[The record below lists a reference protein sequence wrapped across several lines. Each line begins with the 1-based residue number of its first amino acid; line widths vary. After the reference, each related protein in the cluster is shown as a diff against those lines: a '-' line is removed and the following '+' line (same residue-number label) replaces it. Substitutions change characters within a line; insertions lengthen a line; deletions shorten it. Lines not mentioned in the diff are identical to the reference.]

1 MERNIIRKRTGNYN
15 TLLSLPNSKGKDFGP
30 YAINKV
36 IDEILG
42 KTDLHHITPHD
53 LRHTHAIML
62 LESGADLK
70 YVSERLGHT
79 TVNMTA
85 DVYIHI
91 TKKHNKKSID
101 QFEECLNA

>member
-1 MERNIIRKRTGNYN
+1 MTRNNKETYGEKYN
-15 TLLSLPNSKGKDFGP
+15 APPFFITTPKGKDFGP

-36 IDEILG
+36 IDAVLD
-42 KTDLHHITPHD
+42 KTDLHHNPPHG

-79 TVNMTA
+79 TVKITA
-85 DVYIHI
+85 DV
-91 TKKHNKKSID
+91 
-101 QFEECLNA
+101 

>member
-1 MERNIIRKRTGNYN
+1 MISVRRR
-15 TLLSLPNSKGKDFGP
+15 
-30 YAINKV
+30 V
-36 IDEILG
+36 
-42 KTDLHHITPHD
+42 
-53 LRHTHAIML
+53 RHTHAIML
-62 LESGADLK
+62 LESDADLK

-101 QFEECLNA
+101 QFEEYLNA